1 MAYSY
6 TSLMILIALL
16 EYFWFSL
23 QVGQARGRTGVAAPA
38 MSGHPEF
45 DRYFRI
51 HYNTLEQLVMLIPA
65 AFIFAGV
72 VGDKWAA
79 GIVAIFIVGR
89 FIYAT
94 SYAKDPATRGLGFGL
109 SAFPTLTLVIGSIV
123 AIVLRLVGI
132 VS

>member
-1 MAYSY
+1 MSYSY

-38 MSGHPEF
+38 MSGNPEF

-72 VGDKWAA
+72 VSDRWAA